1 MEYMLTRELAEL
13 LVHARPRAGD
23 GIQEETLSCLVN
35 SLLGHWNG
43 MNTSCRGRPGN
54 ITRLDVRTGE
64 KVPNT
69 TT

>member
-1 MEYMLTRELAEL
+1 MEYVTRELAEL
-13 LVHARPRAGD
+13 LVHADETGD